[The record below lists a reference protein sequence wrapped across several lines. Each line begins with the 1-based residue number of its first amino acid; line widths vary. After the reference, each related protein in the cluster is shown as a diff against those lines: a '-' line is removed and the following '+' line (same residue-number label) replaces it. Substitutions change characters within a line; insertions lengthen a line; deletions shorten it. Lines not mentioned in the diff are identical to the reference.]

1 MGWFFSPK
9 DRTERMTALLREHE
23 KIAFGE
29 LAALQRDV
37 ALPFALALRDRLC
50 ALSGDDA
57 LLDALR
63 AWDGRYDAASPGAL
77 AFELVLAHLLRS
89 VLPPGRLALYS
100 AVWHGRR
107 LLAHELDA
115 LAPERLSTAVQQ
127 AYAAARPAFVGL
139 RHWGAAHRLRLAHP
153 FGAIPAIGRRF
164 RFVDWPWPG
173 SSDTVFKSAHG
184 LVTGRHA
191 VAYGSNA
198 RYVFDLSDLDSNRL
212 VLLGGQDGVPG
223 SPGFL
228 DQTELFRRGEH
239 ITVPLDRATA
249 RANFPHL
256 TMLEPVRR

>member
-1 MGWFFSPK
+1 
-9 DRTERMTALLREHE
+9 
-23 KIAFGE
+23 
-29 LAALQRDV
+29 V
-37 ALPFALALRDRLC
+37 CDRLC

-57 LLDALR
+57 MLEALR
-63 AWDGRYDAASPGAL
+63 AWDRRYDAESPGAL
-77 AFELVLAHLLRS
+77 AFELVLAHLLRA

-107 LLAHELDA
+107 LLAREIDA
-115 LAPERLSTAVQQ
+115 LPAERLSTAVQQ

-139 RHWGAAHRLRLAHP
+139 RYWGAAHRLRLAHP

-173 SSDTVFKSAHG
+173 GSDTVFKSAHG

-191 VAYGSNA
+191 VGYGSNA

-223 SPGFL
+223 SPAFL

-239 ITVPLDRATA
+239 ITVPLDPATA
-249 RANFPHL
+249 RAKFPHL
-256 TMLEPVRR
+256 TMLEPMRR

>member
-1 MGWFFSPK
+1 LGWFFSPK
-9 DRTERMTALLREHE
+9 DRTERMTVLVREDE
-23 KIAFGE
+23 KIAFDE

-50 ALSGDDA
+50 AVAGDDA
-57 LLDALR
+57 VLDALR
-63 AWDGRYDAASPGAL
+63 VWDGRYDAESSGAL

-107 LLAHELDA
+107 LLARELDA
-115 LAPERLSTAVQQ
+115 LSPERLSTEVQQ
-127 AYAAARPAFVGL
+127 AYAAARPAFARL
-139 RHWGAAHRLRLAHP
+139 RHWGEAHRLRLAHP
-153 FGAIPAIGRRF
+153 LGAVPAIGRRF
-164 RFVDWPWPG
+164 RFIDWPWPG

-198 RYVFDLSDLDSNRL
+198 RYLFDMSDLDGNRL

-223 SPGFL
+223 SPAFL
-228 DQTELFRRGEH
+228 DQTELFRRGEY
-239 ITVPLDRATA
+239 ITVPLDPAIA
-249 RANFPHL
+249 RANFPHQ
-256 TMLEPVRR
+256 TVLEPVRR